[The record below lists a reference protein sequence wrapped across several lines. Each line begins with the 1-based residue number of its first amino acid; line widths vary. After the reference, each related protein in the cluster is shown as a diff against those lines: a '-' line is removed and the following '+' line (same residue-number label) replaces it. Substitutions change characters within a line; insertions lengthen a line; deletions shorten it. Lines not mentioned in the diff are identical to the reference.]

1 MSRKAKVLPRVDP
14 KGIRELSDG
23 ELIAILR
30 AADTLIMAGG
40 RTLLSKILKGSR
52 ERKLLDL
59 KLNLCPSYGYYLKL
73 PYPDIMKR
81 IDWAITKGYLAIDY
95 LGRLPVLT
103 FTAAGWEIEQNTY
116 SDELLKKL
124 AQIATGPVQTADVAF
139 LKDKDRSIILMLLDK
154 IEAGKDDRLLSVL
167 EEWRKIDYK
176 KVQARIAEVIRSLES
191 EKERSE

>member
-1 MSRKAKVLPRVDP
+1 MSRKAKVLPQVDP
-14 KGIRELSDG
+14 REIHELPDR

-40 RTLLSKILKGSR
+40 RTLLSRILKGSR
-52 ERKLLDL
+52 ERKVLDL
-59 KLNLCPSYGYYLKL
+59 KLDLCPSYGFYKEL

-81 IDWAITKGYLAIDY
+81 IDWAIAKGYLSIDY

-103 FTAAGWEIEQNTY
+103 FTADGWEIEQNTY

-124 AQIATGPVQTADVAF
+124 TQIATGPVQTADVEF
-139 LKDKDRSIILMLLDK
+139 LKDKNRSMILMLLDK

-167 EEWRKIDYK
+167 QEWRKIDYK
-176 KVQARIAEVIRSLES
+176 KVQARIAEVIRLLES
-191 EKERSE
+191 QRERSE